1 MENSP
6 RVLVVEDEIAHQD
19 ILESALEDGGF
30 SVAKATTGEEALVML
45 DAEDAKYRAVI
56 TDVNL
61 GSAKVT
67 GWQVAKRAR
76 EKNSELP
83 IVYMTGGG
91 GHDWGSMGVPNSVL
105 LTKPFAAAQVVTAV
119 SQLLNLGNTPG
130 PNALSQQNVSQAAA
144 IFENTCP
151 CAPKSAAPVAA
162 ERDHRRL
169 LCGSDLF
176 CPTLSLTGSEM
187 ARCFLPTGVPR
198 ETRRAVH
205 H

>member
-91 GHDWGSMGVPNSVL
+91 GHEWGSMGVPN
-105 LTKPFAAAQVVTAV
+105 KCAADEAFR
-119 SQLLNLGNTPG
+119 G
-130 PNALSQQNVSQAAA
+130 
-144 IFENTCP
+144 
-151 CAPKSAAPVAA
+151 CAG
-162 ERDHRRL
+162 RN
-169 LCGSDLF
+169 C
-176 CPTLSLTGSEM
+176 
-187 ARCFLPTGVPR
+187 GVP
-198 ETRRAVH
+198 AS
-205 H
+205 

>member
-76 EKNSELP
+76 EKNSEL
-83 IVYMTGGG
+83 
-91 GHDWGSMGVPNSVL
+91 
-105 LTKPFAAAQVVTAV
+105 KPFAAAQVVTAV

-130 PNALSQQNVSQAAA
+130 
-144 IFENTCP
+144 T
-151 CAPKSAAPVAA
+151 
-162 ERDHRRL
+162 
-169 LCGSDLF
+169 
-176 CPTLSLTGSEM
+176 
-187 ARCFLPTGVPR
+187 
-198 ETRRAVH
+198 
-205 H
+205 

>member
-67 GWQVAKRAR
+67 GWEVAKRAR
-76 EKNSELP
+76 EKNSDLP

-130 PNALSQQNVSQAAA
+130 
-144 IFENTCP
+144 T
-151 CAPKSAAPVAA
+151 
-162 ERDHRRL
+162 
-169 LCGSDLF
+169 
-176 CPTLSLTGSEM
+176 
-187 ARCFLPTGVPR
+187 
-198 ETRRAVH
+198 
-205 H
+205 